1 MIAHSTPPMP
11 SRRPA
16 ARPLVGATRLT
27 AALVVGMIATRLPA
41 QSSAQPQPPSVSVNF
56 AGAPLADVIR
66 SLAARIG
73 LTVLLSEIPDRRITF
88 STPAP
93 VRLADVGPILESI
106 LESNGLVL
114 VRSSESATIAQ
125 IVPMSR
131 APAVGPLGTGFDLS
145 SPPPLGL
152 VTQLVPLS
160 SIRADEAAEALRQVA
175 GPTARIEA
183 VTRSNALLVTD
194 RGANVARY
202 LELLRR
208 LDARPEGEAG
218 LRTYVV
224 PLRYASAEDLAA
236 ALGQLFG
243 VTTNAGRT
251 GSLADRSLSRTL
263 DTFRD
268 RELDAFRQ
276 RQGVGL
282 PGVPTS
288 ATPSGSPSSPLAQQA
303 PGAAR
308 TAPTAQSRDSL
319 AAGSLAGTTNVV
331 ASAST
336 NALVIRTQPPNFPLL
351 RETIEALDVRPPQV
365 LFEVTV
371 AEVQLGRGTEFGIN
385 WAGVSTRTGS
395 TALTITGPV
404 ADTLPVGPGL
414 VLRKLFSVDRFD
426 VRAVLQAI
434 ATTTNVRVLST
445 PEILAL
451 NNREARILVGSKVPF
466 VAAQRLANDVALDRA
481 VQYQDVGTSLTIVP
495 TINDDG
501 YVSMQILQEVSS
513 LTTQSLPSALN
524 APVISTREAST
535 RAVVRDGQTIIIGG
549 LIGESRELTESGVPF
564 FKDIP
569 LVGPL
574 FKSQRVTRTR
584 TELAIFVTPYVIRTD
599 ADADRVRD
607 RARGRLDDA
616 APGLV
621 RKP

>member
-1 MIAHSTPPMP
+1 M
-11 SRRPA
+11 
-16 ARPLVGATRLT
+16 
-27 AALVVGMIATRLPA
+27 
-41 QSSAQPQPPSVSVNF
+41 
-56 AGAPLADVIR
+56 
-66 SLAARIG
+66 
-73 LTVLLSEIPDRRITF
+73 
-88 STPAP
+88 
-93 VRLADVGPILESI
+93 
-106 LESNGLVL
+106 
-114 VRSSESATIAQ
+114 
-125 IVPMSR
+125 
-131 APAVGPLGTGFDLS
+131 
-145 SPPPLGL
+145 
-152 VTQLVPLS
+152 
-160 SIRADEAAEALRQVA
+160 
-175 GPTARIEA
+175 
-183 VTRSNALLVTD
+183 
-194 RGANVARY
+194 
-202 LELLRR
+202 
-208 LDARPEGEAG
+208 
-218 LRTYVV
+218 
-224 PLRYASAEDLAA
+224 
-236 ALGQLFG
+236 
-243 VTTNAGRT
+243 
-251 GSLADRSLSRTL
+251 
-263 DTFRD
+263 
-268 RELDAFRQ
+268 
-276 RQGVGL
+276 
-282 PGVPTS
+282 
-288 ATPSGSPSSPLAQQA
+288 
-303 PGAAR
+303 
-308 TAPTAQSRDSL
+308 
-319 AAGSLAGTTNVV
+319 
-331 ASAST
+331 
-336 NALVIRTQPPNFPLL
+336 
-351 RETIEALDVRPPQV
+351 
-365 LFEVTV
+365 
-371 AEVQLGRGTEFGIN
+371 
-385 WAGVSTRTGS
+385 
-395 TALTITGPV
+395 
-404 ADTLPVGPGL
+404 
-414 VLRKLFSVDRFD
+414 LRKLFSVDRFD